1 MDIEKAIA
9 NLKEYTVGLRREFHK
24 HPEIGFKEIRSSKI
38 IANELEKN
46 GYKITTGIA
55 KTGVVA
61 TLGSG
66 DPVIL
71 LRFDMDALP
80 IQEETS
86 VEYASIN
93 AGLMHA
99 CGHDGHM
106 AVGLTTARLLKDL
119 NDQWRGTV
127 KFIFQPAEEGLGGCE
142 QMIDQGILTDPKP
155 DIALAIHV
163 WNEKPV
169 GWVGIKNGPV
179 MAGSDIFTLEI
190 TGAGGHG
197 ALPNL
202 AHDPIIAAAQ
212 IINATQS
219 IISRNIS
226 PLEAGVI
233 SFTQFKSGETFN
245 VIPSKA
251 ILKGTI
257 RYFDSNVHELM
268 INRFN
273 TICNE
278 ISIAMGCHAKI
289 EIQRLTAALV
299 NDGTVSQIV
308 RDVVKNVNKD
318 LTTDTGFQTM
328 GSEDM
333 AEILEEIPGCYVF
346 IGSANAQKGLTFG
359 HHSPKFDFDEEALML
374 AVSILTRSVI
384 QLSQNC

>member
-1 MDIEKAIA
+1 MEIEKTIT
-9 NLKEYTVGLRREFHK
+9 NLKDYTVRLRRDFHK
-24 HPEIGFKEIRSSKI
+24 HPEIGFNEIRSSRI
-38 IANELEKN
+38 IANELEN
-46 GYKITTGIA
+46 YGYKVSAGIA

-66 DPVIL
+66 NPVIL

-80 IQEETS
+80 IQEETG

-106 AVGLTTARLLKDL
+106 AIGLTTARLLSELK
-119 NDQWRGTV
+119 DQWKGTL
-127 KFIFQPAEEGLGGCE
+127 KFVFQPAEEGLGGCE
-142 QMIDQGILTDPKP
+142 QMIAQGILADPKP

-169 GWVGIKNGPV
+169 GWVGIKDGPV
-179 MAGSDIFTLEI
+179 MAGSDIFTVEI

-202 AHDPIIAAAQ
+202 AHDPILAAAQ
-212 IINATQS
+212 VVNAVQS

-233 SFTQFKSGETFN
+233 SFTQVQSGETFN

-251 ILKGTI
+251 MLKGTI
-257 RYFDSNVHELM
+257 RYFDKNVHELM
-268 INRFN
+268 IKRFT
-273 TICNE
+273 TICDE
-278 ISIAMGCHAKI
+278 ISSAMGCHAKVD
-289 EIQRLTAALV
+289 IQRLSTVLV
-299 NDGTVSQIV
+299 NDETVSQKV
-308 RDVVKNVNKD
+308 RKVVEN
-318 LTTDTGFQTM
+318 LTKKLTIDAAFQTM

-333 AEILEEIPGCYVF
+333 AEIMEKIPGCYIFV
-346 IGSANAQKGLTFG
+346 GSANAQKGLTFN
-359 HHSPKFDFDEEALML
+359 HHSPKFDFDEEAMML
-374 AVSILTRSVI
+374 AVSILARSVI
-384 QLSQNC
+384 YLSQ